1 MRSEVSKAALL
12 LGTCLALAISTA
24 PPVLAQSSGWQPG
37 PGAILDNTYDGFI
50 DQPTNGATV
59 PGSGSFP
66 LSGWF
71 VDTTAQGWAGADDV
85 QVWLGTM
92 DGGGSMVAHALV
104 AQARPDVA
112 AALANPYWAAS
123 GFSAA
128 VPGSAVSG
136 GSQTLNLYVHTPGKG
151 WWFMP
156 VNVTGGGSAPAAS
169 APAPAAV
176 VAGGP
181 PQVTVTSPT
190 EGQNVSAAGSSD
202 FTITG
207 TATDPANGGRAID
220 SVDVWIF
227 GERDA
232 SGGTDLGTVQ
242 PASDG
247 SWSLTFKPTNF
258 PSTHTNLYVY
268 AHSKATG
275 QTTEIVR
282 GFNMKG

>member
-1 MRSEVSKAALL
+1 MRSEVSKVALL

-128 VPGSAVSG
+128 VPGSAVPG
-136 GSQTLNLYVHTPGKG
+136 GSQTLTLYVHTPGKG

-181 PQVTVTSPT
+181 PQVTVTSPA

-282 GFNMKG
+282 GFNIKG